1 MKKIYSQPAAE
12 VLSEHLETALL
23 DASIDGN
30 LESYGE
36 MQDFSW

>member
-1 MKKIYSQPAAE
+1 MKKIYSKPAAE
-12 VLSEHLETALL
+12 VTEYLEAAIL
-23 DASIDGN
+23 DASIDGS